1 MTSQFQR
8 LIENE
13 EARRAALANPDER
26 VILTADE
33 VRAALRADMKRLGV
47 DIKTW
52 AERHAFSGTF
62 VSAVLTG
69 KKEPSEK
76 LCAALGIER
85 RVTVTYVRKGKG

>member
-1 MTSQFQR
+1 MTSQLER
-8 LIENE
+8 LIEKE
-13 EARRAALANPDER
+13 EARRAALANTNEP

-33 VRAALRADMKRLGV
+33 VRAALRADMKRLG
-47 DIKTW
+47 INTSTW
-52 AERHAFSGTF
+52 AERHAFSVTF

-85 RVTVTYVRKGKG
+85 RVTVTYVRKGK